1 MLEFVKGFLKVTTMA
16 VLAAIV
22 ISLAYLA
29 GFGSGAT
36 WSSPVSSTA
45 LASFHLLPTAESM
58 PPPSGDAALDKDF
71 RVFWEAWRL
80 IDRDFYGP
88 LPDTR
93 QRTYGAIRGML
104 QSLKDEH
111 TTFLDPEQAAV
122 LQSDDSG
129 SFKASARASVSMRQ

>member
-1 MLEFVKGFLKVTTMA
+1 
-16 VLAAIV
+16 
-22 ISLAYLA
+22 
-29 GFGSGAT
+29 
-36 WSSPVSSTA
+36 
-45 LASFHLLPTAESM
+45 M

-111 TTFLDPEQAAV
+111 TTFLDPEQE
-122 LQSDDSG
+122 SG
-129 SFKASARASVSMRQ
+129 MKASARASVSMRQ